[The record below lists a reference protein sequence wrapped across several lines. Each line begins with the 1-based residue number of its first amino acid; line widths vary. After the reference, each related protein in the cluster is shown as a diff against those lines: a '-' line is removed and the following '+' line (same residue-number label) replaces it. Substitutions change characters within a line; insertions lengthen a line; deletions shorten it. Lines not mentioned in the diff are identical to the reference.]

1 MRVTVTGDGDSDHVE
16 RVTGPAQAD
25 SGPAVTAAPV
35 GFPAG
40 VNWTRGMRGRGGKD
54 LLHGV

>member
-1 MRVTVTGDGDSDHVE
+1 MTGDGDSDHVE

-40 VNWTRGMRGRGGKD
+40 VNWTWGMRGTGGKD